1 MSSVSILNK
10 YKEMD
15 FLEEYRTGNFTIQD
29 LSKKYLISEKRIREV
44 LRAKGIRTKHLKTKK
59 IALKADA
66 TFDAFLEEY
75 LKEGK
80 SMAYYAE
87 KYGVPVYSLNKR
99 LTKYFKLRRI

>member
-1 MSSVSILNK
+1 
-10 YKEMD
+10 MD
-15 FLEEYRTGNFTIQD
+15 FLEDYRKNNITIEE
-29 LSKKYLISEKRIREV
+29 LSQKYNISQNRIREV
-44 LRAKGIRTKHLKTKK
+44 LRTKGIRTKHLKTKK

-80 SMAYYAE
+80 SMTYYAE